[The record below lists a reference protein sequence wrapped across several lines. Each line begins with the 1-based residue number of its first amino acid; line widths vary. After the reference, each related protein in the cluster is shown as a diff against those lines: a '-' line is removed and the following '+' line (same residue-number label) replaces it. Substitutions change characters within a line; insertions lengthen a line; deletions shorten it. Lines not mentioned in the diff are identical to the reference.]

1 MRVSLPLSSLT
12 LSALLAVTAALPLPL
27 RAQEPLAPGSAPA
40 IEGFATN
47 YTLQTNLLTAAP
59 FRPARSDLDYG
70 LLIGDPH
77 NLVASAAWMFHTNIE
92 VQRYFTFEVGP
103 KAYMAMLAEQNRG
116 VLSVA
121 IGGDARL
128 LLVPRM
134 GISLFGSAY
143 YAPSVFMFG
152 SANNLYD
159 LTAGLQVPFAHR
171 LSALAGYRWF
181 RYSLENSADDTVE
194 NNVFVGLRWDFARPT
209 P

>member
-1 MRVSLPLSSLT
+1 MYSSLR
-12 LSALLAVTAALPLPL
+12 LIPLVAAALLSMTVTLPL
-27 RAQEPLAPGSAPA
+27 RAQQPLPADSGPA
-40 IEGFATN
+40 IDAFATN
-47 YTLQTNLLTAAP
+47 YTLQSDYLTRAP
-59 FRPARSDLDYG
+59 FRAARSDLDYG

-103 KAYMAMLAEQNRG
+103 KAYMAMLAQQNRG

-134 GISLFGSAY
+134 GIALYGGAY

-159 LTAGLQVPFAHR
+159 LTAGVQVPFARR

-181 RYSLENSADDTVE
+181 RYSLQNSPDDTVE
-194 NNVFVGLRWDFARPT
+194 NNVFVGLRWDFERPG

>member
-1 MRVSLPLSSLT
+1 MRLSFPLSSLT
-12 LSALLAVTAALPLPL
+12 LTALIAMTAALPLH
-27 RAQEPLAPGSAPA
+27 AQEPLPAGSGPA
-40 IEGFATN
+40 IEGYATN
-47 YTLQTNLLTAAP
+47 YTLQSNLLTRAP
-59 FRPARSDLDYG
+59 FKSVRSDLDYG

-77 NLVASAAWMFHTNIE
+77 NLVASAALMFHTNIQ
-92 VQRYFTFEVGP
+92 VDRYFTFEIGP

-116 VLSVA
+116 LLSVA
-121 IGGDARL
+121 IGGDASL

-134 GISLFGSAY
+134 GITVFGSAY

-159 LTAGLQVPFAHR
+159 LTVGVRVPFARR

-181 RYSLENSADDTVE
+181 RYSLQHSSDDTVE
-194 NNVFVGLRWDFARPT
+194 NNIFVGLRWDFARPA